1 MMHGSRN
8 TWRGPRSSALSL
20 TALLAIACSSA
31 RTTAPA
37 GETPAAATSE
47 TAVQSAQAAEVRR
60 SYNDADVAFMTDMI
74 HHHAQ
79 ALVMAR
85 MAPTHEAGE
94 SLRILSE
101 RIIVGQNDEIALM
114 QDWLEDRGLPVP
126 DPADPHAAHGAHAG
140 MPGMLTEAQ
149 LAELDAARGEE
160 WDRLFLT
167 YMIQHHEG
175 ALTMVDTLFGS
186 YGAAQGDDV
195 FRIATGIAA
204 DQTAEIERMQTML
217 RELLFEN

>member
-1 MMHGSRN
+1 MHRVTAVLANLSVTVLLACGGSRVDPA
-8 TWRGPRSSALSL
+8 TGLPIGAMGEE
-20 TALLAIACSSA
+20 AAIARA
-31 RTTAPA
+31 R
-37 GETPAAATSE
+37 
-47 TAVQSAQAAEVRR
+47 
-60 SYNDADVAFMTDMI
+60 ADSIRLPYTEADIRFMSGMI
-74 HHHAQ
+74 SHHAQ
-79 ALVMAR
+79 AIKMAKWS
-85 MAPTHEAGE
+85 ATHGA
-94 SLRILSE
+94 SPAVVRFSE
-101 RIIVGQNDEIALM
+101 RVVTAQTDEIALM

-149 LAELDAARGEE
+149 LAELDAAHGEE